1 MEFVGFDF
9 FFRYYKNCSGNSIF
23 YEQMQVQKKIDHYW
37 KKAGFTPTEN
47 QKQAIIHSKGP
58 LLLTA
63 DYLM

>member
-1 MEFVGFDF
+1 MP
-9 FFRYYKNCSGNSIF
+9 
-23 YEQMQVQKKIDHYW
+23 VQKKIDHYW